1 MTGRGGG
8 GEEPNHMTVRKSLT
22 LYISFNTLW
31 VTYFFIF
38 FRFIDDAVNKTLRLK
53 APVALPTAYRYTF
66 FKFFG
71 YPVLKKLGL
80 MVFFSLFGVF
90 YLFF

>member
-1 MTGRGGG
+1 
-8 GEEPNHMTVRKSLT
+8 MTVRKSLT

-66 FKFFG
+66 FKIFWLFCFKKIRAHGFF
-71 YPVLKKLGL
+71 LTFWSILS
-80 MVFFSLFGVF
+80 FFLNCSGSCS
-90 YLFF
+90 

>member
-1 MTGRGGG
+1 
-8 GEEPNHMTVRKSLT
+8 MTVRKSLT

-66 FKFFG
+66 FKFFW
-71 YPVLKKLGL
+71 LFCFKKIRAHG
-80 MVFFSLFGVF
+80 FFLTFWSILS
-90 YLFF
+90 FFLNCSGSCS